1 MKRFAKHIILFL
13 SPFVLAAV
21 ILFLIPVE
29 KKFSYHFVK
38 GECNN
43 KASWIYH
50 RIFENEKAI
59 DIAFSGASQTGC
71 AIMDKYL
78 TEKISSF
85 SDKEINAAN
94 LGYCRRGRD
103 VQYVIL
109 KDLFEH
115 KNPKY
120 LIVEV
125 AEDEPKKSHPVF
137 PYLANSTDLF
147 ASLIV
152 FNQRYL
158 TSIWKGVVVRFEYL
172 KYKLFKNTIESY
184 EYSDFSYINTKQVVS
199 ETVIQRNKQT
209 WEQRLAKEKPDY
221 LRKIELNYSKHY
233 LQKIAE
239 LANKNNCQLFFLY
252 LPESG
257 SQLPSPLLLDYYK
270 KIAPIIILPQT
281 ITGNPKNWMDATH
294 FNDAGAKEVSEILVR
309 EITSHK

>member
-13 SPFVLAAV
+13 LPFVLAAG

-29 KKFSYHFVK
+29 KEFSYHYVK
-38 GECNN
+38 GECND

-50 RIFENEKAI
+50 RIFENTKTI

-71 AIMDKYL
+71 AVMDEFMTAK
-78 TEKISSF
+78 F
-85 SDKEINAAN
+85 RFCSDKEFNIAN

-103 VQYVIL
+103 VQYVML

-120 LIVEV
+120 LIIEV

-137 PYLANSTDLF
+137 PYLANSNDLF
-147 ASLIV
+147 ASLVV

-158 TSIWKGVVVRFEYL
+158 GGIWKGLIVRFEFV
-172 KYKLFKNTIESY
+172 KYKLFSSTIESY
-184 EYSDFSYINTKQVVS
+184 TFSDFSYINTKQVVNDDI
-199 ETVIQRNKQT
+199 IQRNKQI
-209 WEQRLAKEKPDY
+209 WERRLSKDKPDV

-233 LQKIAE
+233 LQKIAA
-239 LANKNNCQLFFLY
+239 LANKNNCELFFLY

-257 SQLPSPLLLDYYK
+257 SELPSPLLLDYYK
-270 KIAPIIILPQT
+270 KIAPVILLPES
-281 ITGNPKNWMDATH
+281 ITNNPKYWMDATH
-294 FNDAGAKEVSEILVR
+294 FNSFGAKEVSDFLVDKICSGR
-309 EITSHK
+309 